1 MNRLPRIIVA
11 ASLLLAAVPGC
22 RRELWYDYGGIAQ
35 AVAQPDWE
43 RSGGTP
49 RGCETFVYRGDRLY
63 TTVLS
68 KDISHVEVLLPE
80 GEYTFLTFTYSESE
94 YGTLRFTGKD
104 RLSTIGLRSADISSM
119 KDSDIAPEPEWIA
132 AGTSEP
138 FRVSQT
144 DVQGALVPYREWA
157 RNASSGK
164 AYGWTPTTACVM
176 PVPVRNLVSSLRTA
190 IYVRGAER
198 VLMLSMLVE
207 GLSDGWDIASD
218 SPSPTTATR
227 VVNSWTRSKSKATG
241 EGVFNST
248 AAIFGVPEGVSS
260 LSSVSLEFVLTDGQ
274 TVVREDVGEVKISRV
289 LDDDTFEW
297 RTVIDIVIGSEDDP
311 IILPESTGG
320 QGTGTDAWVDRWE
333 DGGETIVPV

>member
-1 MNRLPRIIVA
+1 MNKVIRSTVLLMLLPSV
-11 ASLLLAAVPGC
+11 LTGC
-22 RRELWYDYGGIAQ
+22 RRELWYDYGSIAL
-35 AVAQPDWE
+35 AVAEPQWS

-49 RGCETFVYRGDRLY
+49 RGCETFIYRGDDLY

-68 KDISHVEVLLPE
+68 KDISHVEALLPE

-94 YGTLRFTGKD
+94 YGTVKFTGKD
-104 RLSTIGLRSADISSM
+104 RLSTIGVRSTSST

-132 AGTSEP
+132 AGMSEP

-176 PVPVRNLVSSLRTA
+176 PVPVRNLVSSLCTA

-198 VLMLSMLVE
+198 VLMLSMRVE
-207 GLSDGWDIASD
+207 GLSDGWDIVSD
-218 SPSPTTATR
+218 SPAPTTATR

-289 LDDDTFEW
+289 LDDETYEW